1 MSGQPAGSPSSARPS
16 LGDSLVSDFDDRD
29 DDLPPPEWGRPR
41 GQRRTATVWVF
52 AVFIALMAF
61 AHSWYTD
68 DLTNEAFLAW
78 ATIFTAICLQ
88 AMPFLVFGVAL
99 SAALTAFV
107 PESAYQRFIPKRA
120 GTAVPVAGAAGGVL
134 PGCECA
140 SVPMAGGLIRR
151 GVAPAAALTF
161 LLSAPAINPVVLVA
175 TGVAFSGQ
183 LEMVAARFLASFGAA
198 VVTGW
203 VWARFG
209 KTDWLRMKQ
218 QHHDPAAPG
227 WVVFRDSMLHDLM
240 HAGGYLVV
248 GAAAAGTLNV
258 VVPREWVVTVADLPV
273 ISALVMAALAIL
285 LSICSEAD
293 AFVAA
298 SLSDFSPTAMLAFMV
313 VGPMLDLKLIA
324 IQAGTFG
331 WRFVCRF
338 APLILATTL
347 VFTFLIGGLLL

>member
-1 MSGQPAGSPSSARPS
+1 MSGQPAGSASSARPS
-16 LGDSLVSDFDDRD
+16 LGDSLASDFEDGEDE
-29 DDLPPPEWGRPR
+29 LPPPEWGRR
-41 GQRRTATVWVF
+41 RARRRTATVWVF
-52 AVFIALMAF
+52 ALLIAFMAY

-107 PESAYQRFIPKRA
+107 PASVYRRIIPTRA
-120 GTAVPVAGAAGGVL
+120 GAAVPAAGAAGGVL

-140 SVPMAGGLIRR
+140 SVPLASGLIRR
-151 GVAPAAALTF
+151 GVPPSAALTF

-175 TGVAFSGQ
+175 TGVAFADQ
-183 LEMVAARFLASFGAA
+183 LEMVLARLLASFGAA
-198 VVTGW
+198 VVVGW
-203 VWARFG
+203 IWARFG
-209 KTDWLRMKQ
+209 KTNWLRMRD
-218 QHHDPAAPG
+218 QHHDPDAPK

-258 VVPREWVVTVADLPV
+258 VVPREWIITVADLPV

-298 SLSDFSPTAMLAFMV
+298 SLTDFSPTAMLAFMV

-324 IQAGTFG
+324 LQAGTFG

-338 APLILATTL
+338 APLTLGMAL
-347 VFTFLIGGLLL
+347 VFTFVIGGLLL